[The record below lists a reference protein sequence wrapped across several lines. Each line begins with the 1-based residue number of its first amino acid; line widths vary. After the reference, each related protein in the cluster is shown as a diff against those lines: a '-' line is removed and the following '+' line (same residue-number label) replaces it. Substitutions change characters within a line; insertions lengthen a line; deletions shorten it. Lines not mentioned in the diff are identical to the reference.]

1 MDEIKLVSVDAPS
14 KNGNVVYAILA
25 KPKKPIPWWNKHF
38 LELLII
44 GYCVIQAWIVLVSP
58 V

>member
-1 MDEIKLVSVDAPS
+1 MDDIKLVSVDAPS
-14 KNGNVVYAILA
+14 KQGNTVYAILA

-44 GYCVIQAWIVLVSP
+44 GYCAIMIFVLTNLV
-58 V
+58 